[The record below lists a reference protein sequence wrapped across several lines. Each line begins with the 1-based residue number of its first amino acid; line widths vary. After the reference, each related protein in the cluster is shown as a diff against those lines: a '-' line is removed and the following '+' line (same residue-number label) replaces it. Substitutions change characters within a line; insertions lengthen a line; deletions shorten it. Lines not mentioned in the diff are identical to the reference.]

1 MDDLLK
7 QMLEEHNRK
16 PHAFNFYSAAANLWH
31 NRANETW
38 LPDIFGQRI
47 DFRFVSAVDN
57 DKRIQ
62 ELEAR
67 LESKIS
73 ENEFVRYWSQFIQ
86 CFAKLKPLDNED
98 SDYVSFSVG
107 YHVYADV
114 VEIYSPQKRMEF
126 MADFKARWD
135 DKDV

>member
-1 MDDLLK
+1 MDEFTR
-7 QMLEEHNRK
+7 QMLEEHNKK
-16 PHAFNFYSAAANLWH
+16 PQAIAFYDVYPTLWK
-31 NRANETW
+31 NRFDETW

-47 DFRFVSAVDN
+47 DFRFISAVDN
-57 DKRIQ
+57 DKRIKQ
-62 ELEAR
+62 LEAR
-67 LESKIS
+67 LERKIS
-73 ENEFVRYWSQFIQ
+73 EDGLERYWSQFIQ

-98 SDYVSFSVG
+98 SDYVNFSVG

-126 MADFKARWD
+126 MADFKARWK

>member
-7 QMLEEHNRK
+7 QMLEEHNKK
-16 PHAFNFYSAAANLWH
+16 PHASEFYNVAVNLWH
-31 NRANETW
+31 NRNDATW
-38 LPDIFGQRI
+38 LPDILEKRI
-47 DFRFVSAVDN
+47 DFAFVPAVDN
-57 DKRIQ
+57 DKRIE
-62 ELEAR
+62 ELEER

-86 CFAKLKPLDNED
+86 CFVKLKPLDNED

-114 VEIYSPQKRMEF
+114 VEIYPPQKRMKLIE
-126 MADFKARWD
+126 DFKARWE
-135 DKDV
+135 DKDI